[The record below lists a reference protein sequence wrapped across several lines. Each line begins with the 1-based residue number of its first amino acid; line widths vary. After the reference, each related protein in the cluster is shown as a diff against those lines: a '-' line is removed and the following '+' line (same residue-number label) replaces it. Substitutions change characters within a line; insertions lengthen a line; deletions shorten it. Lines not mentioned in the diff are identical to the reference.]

1 MIKTNPESLQNYQ
14 PPANLLA
21 GKNILVTGASKGI
34 GKTAALTFAR
44 HGATII
50 LLGRDEKALDD
61 VYDQIEK
68 ENGPQPV
75 IVPFDLA
82 SDNEAQYQ
90 ELASHISNE
99 LGALHGLL
107 HNAGLLGEL
116 KPLGQYNYDMFREV
130 MAVNVNSNFLL
141 TRALLPA
148 MERADNASIVFTSS
162 SVGRK
167 GRAYWGAYSIS
178 KFAVEGMMQIWADE
192 LAGVTNIR
200 VNSINPSATRTAMRA
215 KAYPAEDR
223 STLPEAS
230 EIMGAYLYLMGD
242 ESLSVNGQQLDARV
256 R

>member
-1 MIKTNPESLQNYQ
+1 MTITNPESLQSYQ
-14 PPANLLA
+14 APANLLE

-34 GKTAALTFAR
+34 GETAALTYAR
-44 HGATII
+44 HGATVI
-50 LLGRDEKALDD
+50 LLGRDEQALDD
-61 VYDQIEK
+61 IYDQIEK
-68 ENGPQPV
+68 ENGPQPI
-75 IVPFDLA
+75 IVPFDLM

-107 HNAGLLGEL
+107 HNAALLGEL
-116 KPLGQYNYDMFREV
+116 KPLGQYSYEMFREV
-130 MAVNVNSNFLL
+130 MAVNVNSHFLL
-141 TRALLPA
+141 TKALIPA
-148 MERADNASIVFTSS
+148 LESADNASIVFTSS

-178 KFAVEGMMQIWADE
+178 KFAVEGMMQIWAEE
-192 LAGVTNIR
+192 LSGVTNIR
-200 VNSINPSATRTAMRA
+200 VNSINPGATKTAMRA

-223 STLPEAS
+223 SKLPEAS

-242 ESLSVNGQQLDARV
+242 DSLSLNGQQLDARI